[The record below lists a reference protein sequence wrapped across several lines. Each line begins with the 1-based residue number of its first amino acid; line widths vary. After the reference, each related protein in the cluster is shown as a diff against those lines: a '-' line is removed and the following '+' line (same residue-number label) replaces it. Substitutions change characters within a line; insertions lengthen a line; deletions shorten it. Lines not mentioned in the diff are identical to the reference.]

1 MIAVMDTSA
10 IVEIMRG
17 TEAGRK
23 ALEILAEADLVVIPS
38 VVLAELTSYALR
50 NGIDLKYVREVEKG
64 SLVAELDGKIAWSA
78 GKRHAKL
85 RKMRK
90 GISLADCILMATA
103 EEYDG
108 VVITKDHHFELYEG
122 EKIIIE

>member
-23 ALEILAEADLVVIPS
+23 ALEVLGDADLVVIPS
-38 VVLAELTSYALR
+38 IVLAELTSYVLR

-64 SLVAELDGKIAWSA
+64 SLVAELDGKIARSA

-85 RKMRK
+85 RKLQK
-90 GISLADCILMATA
+90 GISLADCIVMATA
-103 EEYDG
+103 KEYDG

-122 EKIIIE
+122 EKIIIG